1 MEDSSQ
7 LTRVVLEGDAFV
19 LPCNATGVPAPAV
32 TWFKDGQPLTSHEA
46 VQLTDSGRV
55 LNFSSV
61 ELGDSGKYT
70 CHATSKVGSAR
81 ATFHVQVQ
89 GESFFNLA
97 PIRLRNLL
105 ITLLFRKT
113 LYSVSSEFQ

>member
-61 ELGDSGKYT
+61 EVRTDY
-70 CHATSKVGSAR
+70 
-81 ATFHVQVQ
+81 
-89 GESFFNLA
+89 
-97 PIRLRNLL
+97 
-105 ITLLFRKT
+105 
-113 LYSVSSEFQ
+113 